1 MFEYAKRNK
10 PCKFFGPFKGVN
22 MNSQSNPPSSSRPV
36 PIRDDREAPN
46 LDPIRDDPEPMLEP
60 ALGPPRKKLGQIV
73 VDSDEAKEKV
83 AKEISNTLRQENV
96 AADMQTN
103 TKATPPEMAQETA
116 RLKKVRED
124 EVAHGH
130 DLRDF

>member
-1 MFEYAKRNK
+1 
-10 PCKFFGPFKGVN
+10 

-46 LDPIRDDPEPMLEP
+46 LDPIRNDPEPMLEP
-60 ALGPPRKKLGQIV
+60 ALGPPRKKLGQIDE
-73 VDSDEAKEKV
+73 DSDEAKEKV
-83 AKEISNTLRQENV
+83 AKGIANTLRQENV
-96 AADMQTN
+96 AADVQTN
-103 TKATPPEMAQETA
+103 TNATPPETAQEIA

-124 EVAHGH
+124 EAAHGH